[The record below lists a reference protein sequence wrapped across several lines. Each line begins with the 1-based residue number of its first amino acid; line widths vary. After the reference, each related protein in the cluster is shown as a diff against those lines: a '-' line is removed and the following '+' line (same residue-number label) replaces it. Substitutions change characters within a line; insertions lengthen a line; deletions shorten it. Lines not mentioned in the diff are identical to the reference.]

1 MNTNTMVLEKSSVKI
16 NVFFALIGVGLLGLA
31 ASFYFSP
38 VKAWINI
45 LGANFFFLSIALFG
59 TFMLALT
66 NIVGASFVT
75 PYRKILEAL
84 ASTVPYLSLSMLT
97 VLLGSHTLYE
107 WTHTD
112 IMLNDKILVQK
123 MAFLNLPFF
132 IVRMVLCLG
141 IWSAI
146 STFFIKKYREQE
158 ANPSRAV
165 AIQEKLVGQSAV
177 SMILFALTFCLASFD
192 WIMSLEPHW
201 FSTIFGIFTFSGL
214 MVSGLAFT
222 IVALISL
229 QAKGYLQ
236 REVNENHYHDLG
248 KLLFGFSTFWAYIW
262 FCQYLLIW
270 YANIPEEA
278 EYYVLREH
286 NGWPVL
292 FWLNLVI
299 NWVIPF
305 FVLLPR
311 NNKRNKSIMQK
322 VSWLILVGQALNIY
336 ILIAP
341 KVLEHNGV
349 HSTFIS
355 WQELTIYAGYAGLFM
370 GLFFKRLST
379 SPIVPQNSPYLEEG
393 MALEQ

>member
-1 MNTNTMVLEKSSVKI
+1 MNTNTMVFKETTAKFNL
-16 NVFFALIGVGLLGLA
+16 FYFLLFLGLVGVA
-31 ASFYFSP
+31 ASFYLSP
-38 VKAWINI
+38 AKAWINI
-45 LGANFFFLSIALFG
+45 LTANFFFLSIALFG

-84 ASTVPYLSLSMLT
+84 AGTVPYLSLSMLT

-123 MAFLNLPFF
+123 MAYLNLPFF
-132 IVRMVLCLG
+132 IFRMVFCLG

-146 STFFIKKYREQE
+146 SCFFIKKYREQE
-158 ANPSRAV
+158 ANPERAV

-177 SMILFALTFCLASFD
+177 SMILFALTFCMASFD

-214 MVSGLAFT
+214 VVSGLAFT
-222 IVALISL
+222 ILVLIFL
-229 QAKGYLQ
+229 QAHGYLKK
-236 REVNENHYHDLG
+236 EVNENHYHDLG

-286 NGWPVL
+286 FGWAWL
-292 FWLNLVI
+292 FWLNIAI
-299 NWVIPF
+299 NWVLPF
-305 FVLLPR
+305 FILLPR
-311 NNKRNKSIMQK
+311 DNKRNKTVMQR
-322 VSWLILVGQALNIY
+322 VSWMILVGQLLNIY
-336 ILIAP
+336 IMVAP
-341 KVLEHNGV
+341 KVLEHNGN
-349 HSTFIS
+349 HDPFLSWTEAFTF
-355 WQELTIYAGYAGLFM
+355 AGYAGLF
-370 GLFFKRLST
+370 LVIFFKRLSS